1 MTRVGLRL
9 KRLGYVALAL
19 SAPAIAFAQ
28 DAHEAAHEADAHGGH
43 GGWDTNG
50 LIASFVNFAVLILL
64 FVYLFK
70 DSLKKFLVERRA
82 TIEREL
88 LEAQRLKAAAEVKH
102 KEYSER
108 LAKLDQELA
117 QIKADMIAAG
127 KKERD
132 RIIADAEQKAARM
145 RKEAEFIIEQ
155 QIKQVRVDLSREA
168 ADAAVGAAE
177 ELLLRATTTYDQ
189 QRLAQEYL
197 TSLADPTHA
206 AKKQPSNSSQP
217 ESRV

>member
-1 MTRVGLRL
+1 MRPSI
-9 KRLGYVALAL
+9 KRLCFIALAL
-19 SAPAIAFAQ
+19 SAPVIALAQ
-28 DAHEAAHEADAHGGH
+28 EAHEAAHEGDAHGGH
-43 GGWDTNG
+43 GGWDTTG

-82 TIEREL
+82 SVEREL
-88 LEAQRLKAAAEVKH
+88 LEAARLKAAAEAKH

-132 RIIADAEQKAARM
+132 RIIADAEHKAARM
-145 RKEAEFIIEQ
+145 RRETEFIIEQ

-168 ADAAVGAAE
+168 ADAAVAAAE

-197 TSLADPTHA
+197 TSLADPAQA
-206 AKKQPSNSSQP
+206 AKKQPSSSNSSQP